1 MRICRFWMPN
11 FSLSIL
17 NLTPHPVMVC
27 HGGVQVSSV
36 AGGLRFLP
44 RNKMLSVFGKVCAST
59 VVESGK
65 EEKQLTNL

>member
-1 MRICRFWMPN
+1 
-11 FSLSIL
+11 
-17 NLTPHPVMVC
+17 MVR

-36 AGGLRFLP
+36 AEGLRFLP